1 MFARRLLEP
10 SQLVVCLGRCRGF
23 QKDIAVIGYPYGGG
37 QARQDIEHTPR
48 LFREMG
54 VIEKIRGL
62 GRNVTDYG
70 DCHVPEYSCQFPSK
84 TYFDGKAETGDED
97 KQYMIKNVK
106 ETGVAT
112 QQLANLVEKAARDD
126 KLVVTLGGD
135 HTLATGSLI
144 GHMRARPNL
153 CVLYIDAMNDNNSHR
168 TSPTG
173 HLNDMCLTP
182 VLKGLSDL
190 TFMPGYEWTEQ
201 VLNPRDIVYIGL
213 RDVDAA
219 DYKKTDKL
227 GIPWFSMHDVDHF
240 GIKNVIERA
249 VEMVNSKFN
258 KPIHVTIDADV
269 LALKACPGTARPI
282 NGGFTLREALY
293 IGETINKT
301 GLLAGLDIAEV
312 NPYICTNMRDWE
324 VTMDTSFQIIKAFLG
339 WHRPGY
345 ATNVQ
350 TKI

>member
-1 MFARRLLEP
+1 MLGRSIRLLEP
-10 SQLVVCLGRCRGF
+10 LVVSVGSVGSSRGY
-23 QKDIAVIGYPYGGG
+23 QKDVAVIGYPYGGG
-37 QARQDIEHTPR
+37 QARQDVEHTPR

-54 VIEKIRGL
+54 IIETIRGL

-70 DCHVPEYSCQFPSK
+70 DCKIPEYSCQFASK
-84 TYFDGKAETGDED
+84 TYFEED
-97 KQYMIKNVK
+97 CKHEYIKNVK

-112 QQLANLVEKAARDD
+112 QQLASLVEKAARDD

-144 GHMRARPNL
+144 GHIRARPNL

-182 VLKGLSDL
+182 VLKGLSDIS
-190 TFMPGYEWTEQ
+190 FMPGYEWTEK

-213 RDVDAA
+213 RDVDPA
-219 DYKKTDKL
+219 DYKKTDNL

-249 VEMVNSKFN
+249 IEIVNSKFN

-269 LALKACPGTARPI
+269 LALKACPGTGRPI

-312 NPYICTNMRDWE
+312 NPYMCTNMRDYE
-324 VTMDTSFQIIKAFLG
+324 ITLDTSFQIIKAFLG

-350 TKI
+350 TRI